1 MNPRYLLG
9 LDAGGGGLRCLLI
22 ETETRRIITAAQP
35 WSARPV
41 PSAGAWAR
49 ELDLPAIWRALAATP
64 RQALARAGAEPAQV
78 LGLAI
83 TSMRH
88 SLVLLDAHGE
98 PCFAVPNL
106 DARASAEAM
115 ELAQERGPQL
125 YTSTGHWPAPI
136 LLAARLLWLARHAP
150 ETLAAARQA
159 FTLSDWLAYRLTGVA
174 AAERSHAGETL
185 LLDLHTRAWA
195 DDLITDLGLPRALCL
210 PLQDAGA
217 RLGTLT
223 PAAAEALGLPEG
235 LPVAVGGAD
244 TQSALLGTG
253 ALAPGQLAAIAGTT
267 APVQLVTERPLTDAQ
282 RRLWTG
288 LHVLPDRWVLESNAG
303 SMGSALDWV
312 ARLLCPDAPNP
323 AAALAAAAG
332 AAEPGAGGLSSTI
345 GASLFNAGQLSLPVE
360 TLAFSHELLA
370 GLEPRPAVARA
381 VLEGLAYALKAN
393 IAQLLEVAGT
403 PLQTL
408 HLSGGLSR
416 SAVWAQ
422 IVSDVLDAPVDVAAT
437 PESSA
442 LGAALC
448 AGVGAGLYP
457 DLPAAA
463 AALLTPGREFRPEA
477 TAARFY
483 RQGFADWSELLAQRS
498 DADLTLANTLVEGF
512 AGRAAPS
519 PPHHLTLS
527 PSPSAFR
534 PRMLVTAAMDESGL
548 AALRELG
555 EVSYGSF
562 REELRLLTGEDL
574 VEALQ
579 GMHVFITEVDI
590 VDADALAQLPD
601 LRVIGV
607 CRGAPV
613 NVDIAACS
621 ACGIPVLNTPG
632 RNAVAVAELTVA
644 ALLMLLRALPE
655 ASAFLREPGGEAGD
669 MGRMGMAFERFQGR
683 ELWGKTV
690 GLIGL
695 GAVGREVARR
705 LLPFGAHLLVADP
718 YITAEEATLAGAEK
732 VPLETLLTESAIIS
746 LHAPVTPETRGM
758 LDAAAFAR
766 MQPGALLLNTAR
778 AALVEQDALLEAL
791 RSGRLGGAA
800 LDVFATEPPGA
811 QDPLLA
817 FTNVIATPH
826 IGGNTVEVAAHQGQI
841 IAADLARLLRGERPL
856 HLQNPEALEAGRD
869 RAGRDRAWSWT
880 APRRM
885 PAAGAHTPSATAP
898 AVTDLQAQA
907 AHAAPTPPLSPSPTP
922 APAPQKG
929 WVLAGLRRALGV
941 KPPAFPSAPTPAP
954 APALTPA
961 PAPAPTPTV
970 SPPHPLTSSPS
981 PAAAAAHAQFTRL
994 LEAFTATIRADA
1006 GLREFAQGKH
1016 VLMSF
1021 ILTDLGLSFYLNF
1034 QDGSVDAAPAAP
1046 PANPDVTLKMTADT
1060 LDGIFTGRINAMRS
1074 AMSGKLAFSGDTGK
1088 AMAFQRIQKDLGTL
1102 YTAASNA
1109 VGGPGDLSAAAAP
1122 AASPTPP
1129 LPPSPSLPLSPSPAP
1144 TPAPANDIRAELLA
1158 TLNELYAHGLIT
1170 ATGGNL
1176 SARVEGRE
1184 DELWITPSMSFKG
1197 DLRPESMVRI
1207 DLDGRPLDPDG
1218 GTPSSEWRVHTALYR
1233 RRPDLQAVI
1242 HTHAPQTILLGLSGK
1257 PFLPISTEAAF
1268 IGELARV
1275 PFMMPGTAA
1284 LAEAV
1289 AEALGQGAAV
1299 LMEHHG
1305 LVVGG
1310 SSLRR
1315 AANVTEIIEDTA
1327 RKILACYALG
1337 APPATLPEESLAQLR
1352 EIGRMMV

>member
-1 MNPRYLLG
+1 MNPHYLLG

-22 ETETRRIITAAQP
+22 NVDSRRITTAAQP
-35 WSARPV
+35 WSARRV

-49 ELDLPAIWRALAATP
+49 ELDLPAIWRALAATTH
-64 RQALARAGAEPAQV
+64 QALARAGAEPAQV
-78 LGLAI
+78 LGLAV

-88 SLVLLDAHGE
+88 SLVLLDARGE

-136 LLAARLLWLARHAP
+136 LLAARLLWLARQAP

-195 DDLITDLGLPRALCL
+195 EDLIAELQLPRALCL

-217 RLGTLT
+217 RLGALT
-223 PAAAEALGLPEG
+223 PAAAEHLGLPQG

-267 APVQLVTERPLTDAQ
+267 APVQLVTARPLTDAQ

-288 LHVLPDRWVLESNAG
+288 LHLLTERWVLESNAG
-303 SMGSALDWV
+303 SMGGALDWV
-312 ARLLCPDAPNP
+312 ARLLYPAAPNP
-323 AAALAAAAG
+323 AAALAAEAG
-332 AAEPGAGGLSSTI
+332 AAAPGAGGLSSTI

-403 PLQTL
+403 PLQAL

-422 IVSDVLDAPVDVAAT
+422 IVSDVLDAPVQVAAT
-437 PESSA
+437 PEGSA

-448 AGVGAGLYP
+448 AGVGAGLFP

-463 AALLTPGREFRPEA
+463 QALLTPGRDFSPET

-498 DADLTLANTLVEGF
+498 DADLTLANTLVEAF
-512 AGRAAPS
+512 ATRTPSPS
-519 PPHHLTLS
+519 PPLSPSLPLS
-527 PSPSAFR
+527 PSPTPSPFR
-534 PRMLVTAAMDESGL
+534 PRMLVTAALDDTAL

-555 EVSYGSF
+555 DVNYGSF

-644 ALLMLLRALPE
+644 ALLMLLRHLPE
-655 ASAFLREPGGEAGD
+655 ANTFLREPGGEAGD

-683 ELWGKTV
+683 ELWRQTV

-705 LLPFGAHLLVADP
+705 LLPFGARLLVADP
-718 YITAEEATLAGAEK
+718 HITAEQATLAGAEK
-732 VPLETLLTESAIIS
+732 VPLETLLAESAIIS
-746 LHAPVTPETRGM
+746 LHASVTPETRGM
-758 LDAAAFAR
+758 LDAAAFAQ
-766 MQPGALLLNTAR
+766 MQPGALLINTAR
-778 AALVEQDALLEAL
+778 AALVDETALLEAL

-811 QDPLLA
+811 QDPLLV
-817 FTNVIATPH
+817 FPNVIATPH

-856 HLQNPEALEAGRD
+856 HLQNPEALAD
-869 RAGRDRAWSWT
+869 FSWT
-880 APRRM
+880 APRRT
-885 PAAGAHTPSATAP
+885 PATSASTQSHTAP
-898 AVTDLQAQA
+898 AVTDLQAHA
-907 AHAAPTPPLSPSPTP
+907 AHAPTPAPTPPLAPSP
-922 APAPQKG
+922 APSASPQKG

-941 KPPAFPSAPTPAP
+941 KPPSFPAAPSPSPTPP
-954 APALTPA
+954 LSLSPSST
-961 PAPAPTPTV
+961 PAPTP
-970 SPPHPLTSSPS
+970 SPAPS
-981 PAAAAAHAQFTRL
+981 PAPAQTQFTRL
-994 LEAFTATIRADA
+994 LEAFTANIRADA

-1016 VLMSF
+1016 VLMHF
-1021 ILTDLGLSFYLNF
+1021 ILTDLGLSFYLDF
-1034 QDGSVDAAPAAP
+1034 QDGKVDAAPGAAP
-1046 PANPDVTLKMTADT
+1046 ERAPSEPPAAPDVTLKMTADT

-1102 YTAASNA
+1102 YTAASAA
-1109 VGGPGDLSAAAAP
+1109 VGGPGDLTTTTAA

-1129 LPPSPSLPLSPSPAP
+1129 LPPSPSHPLSPSPAP
-1144 TPAPANDIRAELLA
+1144 SPLPANDIRAELLA
-1158 TLNELYAHGLIT
+1158 VLNELYAHGLIT

-1233 RRPDLQAVI
+1233 RRPDIQAVI

-1327 RKILACYALG
+1327 QKILACYALG
-1337 APPATLPEESLAQLR
+1337 AAPATLPEESLAELR